1 MTAHQVIVEGY
12 KSFEEAYL
20 RADAEKISQM
30 YTDDAELLALAVP
43 IIKGR

>member
-20 RADAEKISQM
+20 RADAEKIV
-30 YTDDAELLALAVP
+30 AVGLH
-43 IIKGR
+43 GRESRILIG